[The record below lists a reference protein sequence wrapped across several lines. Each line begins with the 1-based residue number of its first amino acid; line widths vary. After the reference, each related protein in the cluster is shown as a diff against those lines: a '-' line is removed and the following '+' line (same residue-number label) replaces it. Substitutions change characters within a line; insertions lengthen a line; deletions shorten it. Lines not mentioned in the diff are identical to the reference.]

1 MVFGRKSV
9 ETGTREARVAL
20 NHSLDQ
26 LFEGKHIKLKLKP
39 KKKKEEDAE
48 DDNDSHDDILDD
60 DGCLDIVKTSC
71 SVQ

>member
-39 KKKKEEDAE
+39 KKKKMQR
-48 DDNDSHDDILDD
+48 LTMT
-60 DGCLDIVKTSC
+60 VKMIFLMMMTAWT
-71 SVQ
+71 

>member
-9 ETGTREARVAL
+9 ETETREARVAL

-39 KKKKEEDAE
+39 KKKKKKMQR
-48 DDNDSHDDILDD
+48 LTMT
-60 DGCLDIVKTSC
+60 VKMIFLMMMAAWT
-71 SVQ
+71 